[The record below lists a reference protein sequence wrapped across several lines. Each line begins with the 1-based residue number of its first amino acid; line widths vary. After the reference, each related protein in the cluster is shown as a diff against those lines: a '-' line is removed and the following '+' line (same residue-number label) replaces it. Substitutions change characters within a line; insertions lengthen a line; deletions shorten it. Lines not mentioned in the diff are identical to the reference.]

1 MSTITIGVWFQTR
14 FLLPHSFEPFKM
26 SIKGETYPFSH
37 FSGSRRSA
45 LETGYFLIFN
55 VCPDGLV
62 FPVFYVSDPGLWDN
76 INRH

>member
-1 MSTITIGVWFQTR
+1 
-14 FLLPHSFEPFKM
+14 M